1 MNERINAN
9 ELLSTV
15 DIIQVIG
22 KRVSLKKKGH
32 EWVGLCPFHN
42 DKNASLQV
50 NPNKQIYKCFACGAG
65 GDAIDFLMRSGATF
79 HEAVKELSNG
89 QIGTGMPEQRE
100 LPKPVK
106 TWKQITPIAPPNQIH
121 HYRNGEPSRVWAYH
135 ASDGKL
141 IGYVCRFD
149 KPEGKDVIPYSY
161 CTDGTRQEWRWQ
173 SFDTPRPLY
182 NLHQIYARP
191 EAVILVVEGE
201 KTAEAA
207 QSLLPD
213 VVVTC
218 WPGGTNAVGLVDWSP
233 LAGRK
238 VMLWPDNDTEQKYG
252 SNHQLAGKVR
262 PWYEQPGNAAMLQIA
277 GYIAGIAR
285 LVKWV
290 KNPEWAPHKWDV
302 ADADWS
308 PDECYEYLKLNI
320 IDVPK
325 PQSKDNDTIDMI
337 DNEYYN
343 SYDYEY
349 ENYQEPDYQEDSKQS
364 YEPDPLPNLEAVTEG
379 EHFTCLG
386 WDKGEGGQQNMYF
399 FVKNSRAVI
408 RLAPNQMSINN
419 ILALAPVNWWQEN
432 FPSKREGINKIAVAN
447 SLVQTNLAI
456 GMFEPLLIRGRGAWM
471 DEHRV
476 VIHAGSRLIVDGKP
490 TALGSLTTRY
500 IYEIS
505 HELKLNPIDPL
516 TVQEANKLMDVIHK
530 INWERDIDPYLLAG
544 WCVVAPV
551 CGALTWRPH
560 IWLTGAAGTGKS
572 WVFLN
577 IVRKLLGNT
586 GLPVQ
591 SETTE
596 AGLRQTLGSD
606 ALPVI
611 FDEAEGED
619 KKNQDRMQSV
629 LSLMRAASSEDG
641 GLMLKGTAGG
651 QSKSYVMRSC
661 FAFASIS
668 VQVAQQS
675 DRSRVTIIGLRKEMD
690 EDLRKSRWKELQKNY
705 HDIVTDSWV
714 ERLQA
719 RTINILPIILKNI
732 RTFAAAAATELG
744 EQRAGDQLG
753 ALLAGAYSLYSDSEI
768 TYDEAVSW
776 IRQRDLSEERGLNS
790 TKDEI
795 ALFGFLMDQ
804 ITKIETSYGTM
815 ERTIGELV
823 TFAIGYKADSVILQD
838 QAEARIKRLGIKVDR
853 ETWTVIISNTAEPIK
868 RMLEKT
874 AWSRNHHKI
883 LLRIEGAESVEST
896 RFASGMNSRAVKVP
910 LNILLD

>member
-1 MNERINAN
+1 MNERIDADR
-9 ELLSTV
+9 LLSKV
-15 DIIQVIG
+15 DIVQVIG
-22 KRVSLKKKGH
+22 RRVTLKKRGV
-32 EWVGLCPFHN
+32 EWAGLCPFHD
-42 DKNASLQV
+42 DKHASLQV
-50 NPNKQIYKCFACGAG
+50 NPNKQIFKCFACGAG
-65 GDAIDFLMRSGATF
+65 GDAIDFLMRLGATF
-79 HEAVKELSNG
+79 HEAIKELSNG
-89 QIGTGMPEQRE
+89 DVTEGSPEHRQSN
-100 LPKPVK
+100 KPVK
-106 TWKQITPIAPPNQIH
+106 VWKQIMPNNTPDHII
-121 HYRNGEPSRVWAYH
+121 HYRNGEPSRIWAYN
-135 ASDGKL
+135 APTGAL

-161 CTDGTRQEWRWQ
+161 CTDGTRNEWRWQ
-173 SFDTPRPLY
+173 AFDTPRPLY
-182 NLHQIYARP
+182 NLDRLTSNP
-191 EAVILVVEGE
+191 EATVIVVEGE
-201 KTAEAA
+201 KTADAA
-207 QSLLPD
+207 QTLLPHA
-213 VVVTC
+213 VVTC

-233 LAGRK
+233 LDGRNIL
-238 VMLWPDNDTEQKYG
+238 LWPDNDTEQRYG
-252 SNHQLAGKVR
+252 GNHKLSGQIR

-277 GYIAGIAR
+277 GYLAGKAR
-285 LVKWV
+285 LVKWI

-302 ADADWS
+302 ADADWT
-308 PDECYEYLKLNI
+308 PEECRNYVKANI
-320 IDVPK
+320 IDVPV
-325 PQSKDNDTIDMI
+325 PQSNPM
-337 DNEYYN
+337 
-343 SYDYEY
+343 SAPVQQ
-349 ENYQEPDYQEDSKQS
+349 QEPDDEDEDP
-364 YEPDPLPNLEAVTEG
+364 EPNMEAVTTG

-386 WDKGEGGQQNMYF
+386 WDKGDGGQQNMYF

-408 RLAPNQMSINN
+408 RLSPSQMSINN
-419 ILALAPVNWWQEN
+419 VLALAPAYWWEEN
-432 FPSKREGINKIAVAN
+432 FPSKKEGISKIAVAN
-447 SLVQTNLAI
+447 SLVQSNLAI
-456 GMFEPLLIRGRGAWM
+456 GMFEPRFIRGRGAWM

-476 VIHAGSRLIVDGKP
+476 VIHAGNRLIVDGKP
-490 TALGSLTTRY
+490 AALGSLATKY
-500 IYEIS
+500 VYEIS
-505 HELKLNPIDPL
+505 HELNLNPNDPL
-516 TVQEANKLMDVIHK
+516 PVNEANRLMDVVHL

-577 IVRKLLGNT
+577 IVRRLLGNT

-619 KKNQDRMQSV
+619 KKNQERMQAV
-629 LSLMRAASSEDG
+629 LALMRAASSEDG
-641 GLMLKGTAGG
+641 GVMLKGTAGG

-690 EDLRKSRWKELQKNY
+690 EELRKNRWKELQRNY
-705 HDIVTDSWV
+705 HEVVTDSWV

-719 RTINILPIILKNI
+719 RTIRMLPVILKNI
-732 RTFAAAAATELG
+732 RTFAAAASAELG
-744 EQRAGDQLG
+744 EQRTGDQLG
-753 ALLAGAYSLYSDSEI
+753 ALLAGAYSLYSNDEI
-768 TYDEAVSW
+768 TYDEAISW

-790 TKDEI
+790 TKDEV

-804 ITKIETSYGTM
+804 ITKVETSYGGM

-823 TFAIGYKADSVILQD
+823 SFAIGYKFDAVILQD
-838 QAEARIKRLGIKVDR
+838 QAEARLKRLGVKVDKD
-853 ETWTVIISNTAEPIK
+853 TWSVIISNTAEPIK

-874 AWSRNHHKI
+874 AWSKNHHKI
-883 LLRIEGAESVEST
+883 LLRIEGAEPVEST